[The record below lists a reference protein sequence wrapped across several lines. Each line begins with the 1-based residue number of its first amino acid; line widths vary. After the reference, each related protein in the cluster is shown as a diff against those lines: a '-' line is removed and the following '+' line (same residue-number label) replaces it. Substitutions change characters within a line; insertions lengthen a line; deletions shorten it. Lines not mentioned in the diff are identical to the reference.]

1 MKYFER
7 GGHTY
12 RNIFCRVKQGIQ
24 YFTHITTV
32 PWECIQT
39 SKLSE
44 KRKTK
49 MNNFCWIYVKMTA
62 TVNFLVSND
71 LILEGNLENEE

>member
-1 MKYFER
+1 
-7 GGHTY
+7 
-12 RNIFCRVKQGIQ
+12 
-24 YFTHITTV
+24 
-32 PWECIQT
+32 
-39 SKLSE
+39 
-44 KRKTK
+44 